1 MTKKEIVQAVVRV
14 THGWNKEI
22 HEAIEAKISE
32 EFRQS
37 FPNMDNLEKIA
48 AVKKQ
53 MREFYYQRM
62 MNTATLLLATSSLL
76 VAFVSVIVALIAL
89 RH

>member
-1 MTKKEIVQAVVRV
+1 MRF

-22 HEAIEAKISE
+22 HDAIEAKISE
-32 EFRQS
+32 EYGRM
-37 FPNMDNLEKIA
+37 FPDVEGLEKIDA
-48 AVKKQ
+48 LKKQ

>member
-1 MTKKEIVQAVVRV
+1 M
-14 THGWNKEI
+14 
-22 HEAIEAKISE
+22 
-32 EFRQS
+32 
-37 FPNMDNLEKIA
+37 FPDVEGLEKIDA
-48 AVKKQ
+48 LKKQ